1 MESNFSPIDF
11 IKLGQITY
19 KYSGK
24 IFNKVFNFS
33 NDKIFGIWVARY
45 LIYIQNTLYRVSK
58 IKKFIKKE
66 NCLLVKLKF
75 NSDKK
80 LCYKWFFLFL
90 YATISNC
97 KIIEMNIIL
106 MILIT

>member
-1 MESNFSPIDF
+1 MGLKLVLVLDF

-24 IFNKVFNFS
+24 IFNKVFNYS

-45 LIYIQNTLYRVSK
+45 QYLYK
-58 IKKFIKKE
+58 IHYTEFLNKKFIKKE

-75 NSDKK
+75 NSDQKT
-80 LCYKWFFLFL
+80 LL
-90 YATISNC
+90 
-97 KIIEMNIIL
+97 
-106 MILIT
+106 